1 MQPCELGAHKQDIG
15 AMAERVSGRG
25 SQGRMYAGK
34 ETMRQTEEG
43 QSEAERRQKKGE
55 KEFVTP

>member
-1 MQPCELGAHKQDIG
+1 
-15 AMAERVSGRG
+15 
-25 SQGRMYAGK
+25 MYAGK
-34 ETMRQTEEG
+34 ETVRQTEEG